1 MTKKIIVRW
10 LKQNDTTLQ
19 WLIVDD
25 TQPSKLQQ
33 GTLQD
38 LAKSAEN
45 QSVTLLLP
53 ASEVLLLGLALPVK
67 SNSQIKK
74 ALPFALED
82 LLVDEVETYHSVW
95 HKQPDGKVYVA
106 LTNHDK
112 FKVCLA
118 SFENAGITLDSVYPE
133 SLCLPYQEHSC
144 SLVIDGQQAILRHN
158 KFLGAGFDRD
168 MLPIILDKVLVENSA
183 LNTINSWSVDAL
195 SLDIQEHTIDINHH
209 KVDSILPFLAT
220 GVATLDSACNLL
232 SGSFEKQNK
241 SAWQGKKWLPSIGL
255 IVFTALLQMG
265 FLVYNYS
272 QKKSELA
279 VLETQ
284 TQNLFKQTFPD
295 VKRIVNIKV
304 QADQA
309 LMELRKNTNSKGSSF
324 MSLLYET
331 GEVLN
336 ANVGYK
342 LKQLDFLN
350 DQLQIQLT
358 IPDISQVDQIKQQ
371 LEVSQQ
377 LLVKI
382 KSEEANQ
389 DGVEVHFEIKHK

>member
-10 LKQNDTTLQ
+10 LKQNDKKLE
-19 WLIVDD
+19 WLLVDNM
-25 TQPSKLQQ
+25 QPKELQQ

-45 QSVTLLLP
+45 QSVILLLP

-67 SNSQIKK
+67 RNSQIKK

-82 LLVDEVETYHSVW
+82 LLVDEVEAYHSVW

-118 SFENAGITLDSVYPE
+118 SFEDAGITIDSVYPE

-144 SLVIDGQQAILRHN
+144 ALVIDGQQAIIRHE
-158 KFLGAGFDRD
+158 KYIGAGFDCD
-168 MLPIILDKVLVENSA
+168 MLPIFLDKVLVENSA
-183 LNTINSWSVDAL
+183 LKIINSWSVDEL
-195 SLDIQEHTIDINHH
+195 SLDSQEHIIDINHH

-232 SGSFEKQNK
+232 SGSFEKQHK

-265 FLVYNYS
+265 FLVHHYS

-284 TQNLFKQTFPD
+284 TQNLFKQTFPE

-371 LEVSQQ
+371 LEAGQQ

>member
-1 MTKKIIVRW
+1 
-10 LKQNDTTLQ
+10 
-19 WLIVDD
+19 
-25 TQPSKLQQ
+25 
-33 GTLQD
+33 
-38 LAKSAEN
+38 
-45 QSVTLLLP
+45 
-53 ASEVLLLGLALPVK
+53 
-67 SNSQIKK
+67 
-74 ALPFALED
+74 
-82 LLVDEVETYHSVW
+82 
-95 HKQPDGKVYVA
+95 
-106 LTNHDK
+106 
-112 FKVCLA
+112 
-118 SFENAGITLDSVYPE
+118 
-133 SLCLPYQEHSC
+133 
-144 SLVIDGQQAILRHN
+144 
-158 KFLGAGFDRD
+158 
-168 MLPIILDKVLVENSA
+168 
-183 LNTINSWSVDAL
+183 
-195 SLDIQEHTIDINHH
+195 
-209 KVDSILPFLAT
+209 
-220 GVATLDSACNLL
+220 L

-284 TQNLFKQTFPD
+284 TQNLFKQTFPE

-371 LEVSQQ
+371 LEAGQQ

>member
-1 MTKKIIVRW
+1 MAKQIIVRV
-10 LKQNDTTLQ
+10 LKQNDKKLE
-19 WLIVDD
+19 WLFVDNM
-25 TQPSKLQQ
+25 QPKELQQ

-82 LLVDEVETYHSVW
+82 LLVDDVETYHSVW

-112 FKVCLA
+112 FKACLA
-118 SFENAGITLDSVYPE
+118 SFENASITIDSVYPE

-144 SLVIDGQQAILRHN
+144 ALVIDGQQAIIRHE
-158 KFLGAGFDRD
+158 KYIGAGFDCD
-168 MLPIILDKVLVENSA
+168 MLPIFLDKVLVENSA
-183 LNTINSWSVDAL
+183 LNIINSWSVDEL
-195 SLDIQEHTIDINHH
+195 SLHIQEHAIDINYH

-220 GVATLDSACNLL
+220 GVETLDSACNLL
-232 SGSFEKQNK
+232 SGSFEKQHK
-241 SAWQGKKWLPSIGL
+241 SACQGKKWLPSIGL
-255 IVFTALLQMG
+255 IVFTSLLQMG
-265 FLVYNYS
+265 FLGYSYS
-272 QKKSELA
+272 QKKSELT

-309 LMELRKNTNSKGSSF
+309 LMELRKNTSRKGSPF
-324 MSLLYET
+324 LSLLYET

-358 IPDISQVDQIKQQ
+358 MPDISQVDQIKQQ
-371 LEVSQQ
+371 LEASQQ

>member
-144 SLVIDGQQAILRHN
+144 TLVIDGQQAILRHN

-195 SLDIQEHTIDINHH
+195 SLDIQEHTIDIYHH

-371 LEVSQQ
+371 LEASQR

>member
-10 LKQNDTTLQ
+10 LKQNDKKLE
-19 WLIVDD
+19 WLLVDNR
-25 TQPSKLQQ
+25 QPKELQQ

-45 QSVTLLLP
+45 QSVILLLP

-67 SNSQIKK
+67 RNSQIKK

-82 LLVDEVETYHSVW
+82 LLVDEVEAYHSVW

-118 SFENAGITLDSVYPE
+118 SFEDAGITIDSVYPE

-144 SLVIDGQQAILRHN
+144 ALVIDGQQAIIRHE
-158 KFLGAGFDRD
+158 KYIGAGFDCD
-168 MLPIILDKVLVENSA
+168 MLPIFLDKVLVENSA
-183 LNTINSWSVDAL
+183 LNIINSWSVDEL
-195 SLDIQEHTIDINHH
+195 SLDSQEHIIDINHH

-232 SGSFEKQNK
+232 SGSFEKQHK

-265 FLVYNYS
+265 FLVYHYS

-284 TQNLFKQTFPD
+284 TQNLFKQTFPE

-371 LEVSQQ
+371 LEAGQQ